1 MRQGG
6 WCWGPGTR
14 GGAKRV
20 GWGQCRHSPMR
31 SSSPRPAAGSKP
43 AHHARKANRSLTMA
57 TYQLNVNGQ
66 RKEVNVDPSTPLLWV
81 LREELKMTG
90 TKYGCGISACGAC
103 TVHLGGI
110 ATRSC
115 VVPISLI
122 GDRPIVTIE
131 GIGQDPVGRVVQ
143 DAWVEKDV
151 VQCGYCQS
159 GQIMSAVAL
168 LKASPKPT
176 DTNIEESM
184 GGNLCR
190 CAIYV
195 RIREAIKSAAG
206 QLK

>member
-1 MRQGG
+1 M
-6 WCWGPGTR
+6 
-14 GGAKRV
+14 AIYK
-20 GWGQCRHSPMR
+20 
-31 SSSPRPAAGSKP
+31 
-43 AHHARKANRSLTMA
+43 LT
-57 TYQLNVNGQ
+57 VNGQ

-103 TVHLGGI
+103 TVHVDGV

-115 VVPISLI
+115 VLPMSLVGGPII
-122 GDRPIVTIE
+122 TIE
-131 GIGQDPVGRVVQ
+131 GIGGDPVGKAVQ
-143 DAWVEKDV
+143 DAWVDKDV

-168 LKASPKPT
+168 LKATPKPT

-190 CAIYV
+190 CATYV
-195 RIREAIKSAAG
+195 RIREAIKSAAQ